1 MRKGRGNGGLWK
13 ARKTVVRVFR
23 PSHKPWKSK
32 KPISTFPP
40 PRDATTNIIHLSKPE
55 RTKTR
60 LRLPFASFRLIL
72 GLEKTE
78 IIFDRNPKCS
88 TITAK
93 LGKCMK
99 KLTEVMRRCV

>member
-1 MRKGRGNGGLWK
+1 MTKQEGRGNGGLWK

-32 KPISTFPP
+32 EPISTFPP
-40 PRDATTNIIHLSKPE
+40 PRNATTNIIHLSKPE

-72 GLEKTE
+72 RLEKTAA
-78 IIFDRNPKCS
+78 FDYSDKQMTDLLEFPPAEFVDS
-88 TITAK
+88 L
-93 LGKCMK
+93 LG
-99 KLTEVMRRCV
+99 

>member
-72 GLEKTE
+72 GLEKTHLP
-78 IIFDRNPKCS
+78 IQKPMGGRQV
-88 TITAK
+88 AH
-93 LGKCMK
+93 
-99 KLTEVMRRCV
+99 V